1 MVKIVNENNNGA
13 SQQTTTNQTQQNA
26 GGLGGGLGGNADNAA
41 TQRAAAGVS
50 NVGSYDSA
58 FGWRNINSYASHFVN
73 LMEDVRK
80 NNEYLNR
87 FRWGTVA
94 GVGGEM
100 GSAAYVA
107 GEYQGH
113 WLYGIIFFERGQSL
127 RLKETNNNAQEDYYT
142 ITELFNNEA
151 LKVIQ
156 ASIMSAHDLPNANFM
171 AINSVPDLG
180 KQLDEQ
186 WARQLMGQMMLGI
199 FGRIV
204 GYLGEMRLRKSDRFN
219 ASVMP
224 LEEGA
229 VIDGNGHAQ
238 RADFAITLEHT
249 PTNQDNANPTLLD
262 NSQANVYPRVHGT
275 GFVNMRF
282 TGQKAVQN
290 GVYDLKQL
298 QAEIVVSLVDSQ
310 AEGSLAP
317 YERQLLILAGFAEI
331 AAIGGWRD
339 LFMKRLNKNDRK
351 FSRVAEYLSWGPDA
365 RPDVSKID
373 GSKEAIE
380 GCLDMFAPREA
391 ALVVSHRAGNGLG
404 GLSTLL
410 SEIAVGNDQ
419 SLKQLLAILNGMS
432 PRDGQ
437 GETVPETSFTV
448 MFASALKQALGDSYK
463 GSIQCNHI
471 VKAAVPTVAGVYTG
485 AAQKRSFQDM
495 DLVSVVTKLGDN
507 ANDVYTYLN
516 AQSYSHREFGNR
528 AQRIYMLKLAASLF
542 ASKNP
547 TTTGESLDMAINP
560 VFGKCLLDFV
570 RANCTWSMTGVNAY
584 NTMATSLFF
593 NNGGEDFTLSGNGLS
608 ASGSDFDLG
617 VTLGS
622 FKL

>member
-1 MVKIVNENNNGA
+1 MVKVVNDNNNGA
-13 SQQTTTNQTQQNA
+13 SQQTTTTQQPA
-26 GGLGGGLGGNADNAA
+26 AGLGGLGSETVAPAQNV
-41 TQRAAAGVS
+41 AGVT
-50 NVGSYDSA
+50 NVGSFDSS
-58 FGWRNINSYASHFVN
+58 FGWRNINSYATHFVS
-73 LMEDVRK
+73 LLDEMRK

-107 GEYQGH
+107 GEYKGH

-127 RLKETNNNAQEDYYT
+127 RLKEATNGGQEDYYT
-142 ITELFNNEA
+142 ITELFNDET

-156 ASIMSAHDLPNANFM
+156 ANIMATHNLPNANYM
-171 AINSVPDLG
+171 SINSVPDLG
-180 KQLDEQ
+180 KELNDT

-199 FGRIV
+199 FGRIS

-249 PTNQDNANPTLLD
+249 PTNADAATPTLLD
-262 NSQANVYPRVHGT
+262 NSQVQLYPRVHGT
-275 GFVNMRF
+275 GFINMRF
-282 TGQKAVQN
+282 TGQKPVNN

-317 YERQLLILAGFAEI
+317 FERQLMMLASFAEI

-339 LFMKRLNKNDRK
+339 LFMKRLNKSDRK
-351 FSRVAEYLSWGPDA
+351 FSRVAEYLSWGADA

-404 GLSTLL
+404 GLSTML
-410 SEIAVGNDQ
+410 SEIAVGNDN

-432 PRDGQ
+432 PRNGQ
-437 GETVPETSFTV
+437 GEVVAETSFTAE
-448 MFASALKQALGDSYK
+448 FAASLKQALGDEYK
-463 GSIQCNHI
+463 GVIQCRHV
-471 VKAAVPTVAGVYTG
+471 VKAAVPTVSGVYTG
-485 AAQKRSFQDM
+485 TAQKRSFQDM
-495 DLVSVVTKLGDN
+495 DLISVVTKLGDN

-542 ASKNP
+542 ASKGP

-560 VFGKCLLDFV
+560 VFAKCLLDFV
-570 RANCTWSMTGVNAY
+570 RKHCTWSMTGVNAY

-593 NNGGEDFTLSGNGLS
+593 NNGGEDFTLSGTGLS
-608 ASGSDFDLG
+608 ASGSDYDLG